1 LVDGGL
7 RIQTIGLPLMEPT
20 LVRLLLIIAA
30 ERLALGAIDQL
41 PLSRRL
47 ARTWDDDSRLRS
59 IAERIPDEG
68 TWKAIEVEI
77 LAPDFPL
84 PEDADRGAFLGEV
97 LHVVSRVLTD
107 RSGS

>member
-1 LVDGGL
+1 
-7 RIQTIGLPLMEPT
+7 MEPA
-20 LVRLLLIIAA
+20 LVRLLLIIVA

-47 ARTWDDDSRLRS
+47 ARTSDDDSRLRA

-68 TWKAIEVEI
+68 AWKAIEVQI

-97 LHVVSRVLTD
+97 LHLVSR
-107 RSGS
+107 GP